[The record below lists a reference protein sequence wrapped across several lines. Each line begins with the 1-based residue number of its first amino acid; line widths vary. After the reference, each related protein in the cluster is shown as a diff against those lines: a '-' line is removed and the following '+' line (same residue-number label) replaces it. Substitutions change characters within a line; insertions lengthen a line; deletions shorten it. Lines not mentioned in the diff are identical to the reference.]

1 MLHGKP
7 IGLLSDLMLRR
18 EARSVYR
25 KLLRQV
31 KPFTNKHDPILGSYI
46 HWRSTSVFRSNVHVT
61 SVKLR
66 RQQIKEG
73 IKSLRVLK
81 KADRGNSKAMEK
93 LIAYSYGK
101 RGLIKNLLERFN
113 RPPSKKRRQA
123 EIVPFFLYPMINYSK
138 LHDTSSNRP
147 LPLFEFSQQQLTNVT
162 GHAVPRRQRR
172 MYERALQSTKQ
183 KFVVNETIDSS
194 IDGFFGNNQKPA
206 DFTETQVESP
216 LQEIA
221 ERDTIR
227 REKSLA
233 RLDAK
238 VAAQAALI
246 GKIGKI
252 KEELSKEK
260 LLLPNK

>member
-1 MLHGKP
+1 QNYIEFLIFPFPQNLIFFKSIIQRRYLSKNKHQRMLHGKP

-123 EIVPFFLYPMINYSK
+123 EIVPFFLYPMI
-138 LHDTSSNRP
+138 
-147 LPLFEFSQQQLTNVT
+147 
-162 GHAVPRRQRR
+162 
-172 MYERALQSTKQ
+172 
-183 KFVVNETIDSS
+183 
-194 IDGFFGNNQKPA
+194 
-206 DFTETQVESP
+206 
-216 LQEIA
+216 
-221 ERDTIR
+221 
-227 REKSLA
+227 
-233 RLDAK
+233 
-238 VAAQAALI
+238 
-246 GKIGKI
+246 
-252 KEELSKEK
+252 
-260 LLLPNK
+260 